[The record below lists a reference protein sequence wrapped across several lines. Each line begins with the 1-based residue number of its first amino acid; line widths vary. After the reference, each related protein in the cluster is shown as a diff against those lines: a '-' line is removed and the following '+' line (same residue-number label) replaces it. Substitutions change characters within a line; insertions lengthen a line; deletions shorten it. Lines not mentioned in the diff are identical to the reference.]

1 MVESTEDAS
10 DRPGQPPQA
19 HARITAAIE
28 VFLCS
33 GFPTQI
39 LLAMGMAAVGFGI
52 IGPDGQLSLPGVV
65 TLLLGNA
72 VIVLCFVFYFL
83 KQHGE
88 RAWDVFVGTR
98 SLVGELRLGIFLFP
112 LVLAMATISI
122 TVLHWLWPD
131 LRSVPQNPFEALLQS
146 PVDAVTFATVA
157 VVAGAIGEELQRAFV
172 LRRFEQQLG
181 GGLVG
186 LVVFSILFGLGHVMQ
201 GWDAAIATG
210 LLGLFWGVMYL
221 RRHSAVPAMV
231 SHAGFNLAQIA
242 IALSGPG
249 MSPP

>member
-1 MVESTEDAS
+1 MVESTDDAS

-19 HARITAAIE
+19 QARITAAIE

-39 LLAMGMAAVGFGI
+39 VLAMGMGALGLAI

-65 TLLLGNA
+65 VLLVGNA
-72 VIVLCFVFYFL
+72 LIVLCLVFFFL
-83 KQHGE
+83 KQNGE

-98 SLVGELRLGIFLFP
+98 SLGSELRMGVFLFP
-112 LVLAMATISI
+112 LVLALATISI

-146 PVDAVTFATVA
+146 PGNAVTFAAVA
-157 VVAGAIGEELQRAFV
+157 VVAGAVGEELQRAFI
-172 LRRFEQQLG
+172 LRRFEQRLG
-181 GGLVG
+181 GGWVG
-186 LVVFSILFGLGHVMQ
+186 LVVFSLLFGLGHLMQ

-221 RRHSAVPAMV
+221 RRHSAVPAVV

-242 IALSGPG
+242 IAVSGLG